1 MGIKFFVNY
10 VEIGIIFYSIVFIIN
25 WFFEVIFF
33 DVIFDVFFEVI
44 FDVIEVC
51 FYRNVKLMGIEF
63 FV

>member
-25 WFFEVIFF
+25 WFFEVIF
-33 DVIFDVFFEVI
+33 DVSFEVI

>member
-25 WFFEVIFF
+25 WFFDVFF
-33 DVIFDVFFEVI
+33 DVIFDG